1 MRSVADGATA
11 DANVG
16 APVTATDAD
25 NDTLTY
31 TLSGT
36 DLASFAIDDASGQIT
51 VAAGVTLYAATKAT
65 YMVTVTATDPSGAM
79 DMVDVT
85 VTVTAT
91 GDILLDTYDAD
102 NSGLIE
108 RSEAVKAVLDYL
120 LIRSEITRAQAIE
133 VVTAYILETAVP

>member
-1 MRSVADGATA
+1 M
-11 DANVG
+11 
-16 APVTATDAD
+16 
-25 NDTLTY
+25 
-31 TLSGT
+31 
-36 DLASFAIDDASGQIT
+36 
-51 VAAGVTLYAATKAT
+51 
-65 YMVTVTATDPSGAM
+65 
-79 DMVDVT
+79 T